1 MQSSI
6 RLLVFDWDGTLLDS
20 IGSIVACVQATL
32 EELGEPAAEEE
43 RIRASIGLGLR
54 ETVEMFRPDCGD
66 ELFDRVVNVYRRLWT
81 ESFCR
86 VPHLFAEVP
95 EVLEKLRNDGYRLAI
110 ATAKSRGGL
119 RHDLE
124 RTGLGG
130 LFHSTRTIDEAPSK
144 PNPQMLLDIL
154 LEQGVGQQES
164 LMIGDTVHD
173 LEMAANAGVRSVAV
187 LSGCESRE
195 VLEPWQPVA
204 CLRSVTELVTWL
216 DGDRETSVCPNP
228 GR

>member
-20 IGSIVACVQATL
+20 IGSIVACVQSTL

-54 ETVEMFRPDCGD
+54 ETVEMFRPGCGD
-66 ELFDRVVNVYRRLWT
+66 ELFDRVVEVYRKLWM

-86 VPHLFAEVP
+86 TPHLFPEVP
-95 EVLEKLRNDGYRLAI
+95 ALLETLRNHGYRLAI

-119 RHDLE
+119 SHDLE
-124 RTGLGG
+124 RTGLGRF
-130 LFHSTRTIDEAPSK
+130 FHSTRTIDEAPSK

-154 LEQGVGQQES
+154 AEQGVSPEES

-173 LEMAANAGVRSVAV
+173 LAMAENARVPSVAV
-187 LSGCESRE
+187 LSGCDSRE
-195 VLEPWQPVA
+195 TLEPWRPAA
-204 CLRSVTELVTWL
+204 CLGSVTELLSWL
-216 DGDRETSVCPNP
+216 DIDRGASIGPN
-228 GR
+228 RTC